1 MNIKTT
7 TLNNGMRVVTDSMD
21 TVETAS
27 IGCWVDVGT
36 RHESPD
42 VNGVS
47 HLLEHMAFK
56 GTHKRSA
63 QAIAEEIEAVGG
75 HLNAYTSRENTAY
88 YAKVLK
94 EDVGL
99 AMDIIGDI
107 LQHSTLDDDELTRE
121 RAVVLQEIHQAN
133 DTPEDVIFDQFQ
145 STAFPNQAIGRP
157 VLGEADLVG
166 AMQRDTLLGYMK
178 RHYAASRIVLSA
190 SGRVDHDQ
198 IVKMAE
204 DTFTELPG
212 EPADE
217 FEPLSYVG
225 GENRETRDLEQVQFV
240 MGFEGLS
247 YDDPDFYA
255 ASVFS
260 ALFGG
265 GMSSRL
271 FQEIREKRGL
281 VYSVYS
287 FNSCYAD
294 GGVFGVYAGTGKG
307 EVSELVPVLCDEI
320 GKAQESIGEDEIQ
333 RARSQI
339 KASILMSL
347 ESTASRCEQRAR
359 QLLVYGRTLTTEEV
373 VEKVEAVDRAAVL
386 KVAKRLTSG
395 KPTLTALGPIDNVPS
410 YDELASKL
418 S

>member
-1 MNIKTT
+1 MNIQTT
-7 TLNNGMRVVTDSMD
+7 TLSNGLRVVTDSMD

-107 LQHSTLDDDELTRE
+107 LQHSTLDAEELTRE

-133 DTPEDVIFDQFQ
+133 DTPEDVIFDLFQ
-145 STAFPNQAIGRP
+145 STAFPDQAIGRP
-157 VLGEADLVG
+157 VLGEAGLVG
-166 AMQRDTLLGYMK
+166 KMPRDTLLGYMK
-178 RHYAASRIVLSA
+178 HHYAASRIVLSA
-190 SGRVDHDQ
+190 SGRIDHDQ
-198 IVKMAE
+198 IVKMAQE
-204 DTFTELPG
+204 TFTELPS
-212 EPADE
+212 EPTDE
-217 FEPLSYVG
+217 FEALSYKG
-225 GENRETRDLEQVQFV
+225 GEKREARDLEQVQFV
-240 MGFEGLS
+240 LGFKGLA

-255 ASVFS
+255 ASVYS

-287 FNSCYAD
+287 FNSCYVD
-294 GGVFGVYAGTGKG
+294 GGVFGIYAGTGKD
-307 EVSELVPVLCDEI
+307 EVAKLVPVLCDEI
-320 GKAQESIGEDEIQ
+320 TKARENIREEEIM

-347 ESTASRCEQRAR
+347 ESTSSRCEQRAR

-373 VEKVEAVDRAAVL
+373 VEKVEAVDLAAVL
-386 KVAKRLTSG
+386 RVASRLTAG
-395 KPTLTALGPIDNVPS
+395 LPTLTVLGPIDNVPS
-410 YDELASKL
+410 YDALLGQIS
-418 S
+418 

>member
-1 MNIKTT
+1 MTLQTT
-7 TLNNGMRVVTDSMD
+7 TMKNGLRVVTDTMD

-36 RHESPD
+36 RHESPN

-56 GTHKRSA
+56 GTHRRSA

-107 LQHSTLDDDELTRE
+107 LQHSTLDANELARE

-145 STAFPNQAIGRP
+145 ATAFPDQAIGRP
-157 VLGEADLVG
+157 VLGEAELVG
-166 AMQRDTLLGYMK
+166 EMPRETLLGYMK

-190 SGRVDHDQ
+190 SGRVKHED
-198 IVKMAE
+198 IVALAE
-204 DTFTELPG
+204 RTFTELPG
-212 EPADE
+212 EPAEDY
-217 FEPLSYVG
+217 EPLSYRG
-225 GENRETRDLEQVQFV
+225 GENRETRDLEQVQLI

-255 ASVFS
+255 AAIFS

-294 GGVFGVYAGTGKG
+294 GGVFGIYAGTGKD
-307 EVSELVPVLCDEI
+307 EAAELMPVVCDEI
-320 GKAQESIGEDEIQ
+320 IKIRDSVNEEEIQ

-347 ESTASRCEQRAR
+347 ESTSSRCEQRAR
-359 QLLVYGRTLTTEEV
+359 QLLVFGRTLTTEEV
-373 VEKVEAVDRAAVL
+373 VEKVEAIDRDAVL
-386 KVAKRLTSG
+386 RVANRLTSG
-395 KPTLTALGPIDNVPS
+395 RPTLTTLGPIDRVPGL
-410 YDELASKL
+410 DVLEAKLA
-418 S
+418 